1 VPDFALIE
9 RSERPITRTDLRG
22 LVWIVNFFYT
32 HCPDTCPL
40 QSARMARLQ
49 GDFADERDVRLVSI
63 SVDPEHDTAAV
74 LRDYAQRFGADAE
87 RWLFLTGDKAAIYHL
102 AQQGFHL
109 SVVDPGAAPPQTS
122 DTPSPGEQSGARR
135 SLPLRGQRGA
145 SLTAPLPLPL
155 RGQRGSAASSVTGA
169 LHLRSRNREARRLL
183 SPPPLGALLRW
194 VFVPRLAWAHA
205 GKVAPPPATASAE
218 RPSLTGRFPASTQ
231 SRRTEHKTL
240 LHSSRFVLVDR
251 QARLRG
257 YYHSDEDAAMR
268 RLRRDVH
275 TVLRER

>member
-1 VPDFALIE
+1 MWYWYGLGPRAGGDASPLERLGNFGTVPDFALME
-9 RSERPITRTDLRG
+9 RSERRITRTDLLG
-22 LVWIVNFFYT
+22 LLWVVNFFYT
-32 HCPDTCPL
+32 DCPDTCPL

-49 GDFADERDVRLVSI
+49 HDFSAERDVRLVSI
-63 SVDPEHDTAAV
+63 SVDPAHDTPAV

-87 RWLFLTGDKAAIYHL
+87 RWLFLTGDRATIYRL

-109 SVVDPGAAPPQTS
+109 SVVDPGAAPP
-122 DTPSPGEQSGARR
+122 PPGEQSGAR
-135 SLPLRGQRGA
+135 P
-145 SLTAPLPLPL
+145 
-155 RGQRGSAASSVTGA
+155 
-169 LHLRSRNREARRLL
+169 HLLSRDREARHRL
-183 SPPPLGALLRW
+183 SPPPLAPLLRW

-205 GKVAPPPATASAE
+205 GTAPTM
-218 RPSLTGRFPASTQ
+218 
-231 SRRTEHKTL
+231 L

-268 RLRRDVH
+268 RLRRDVR